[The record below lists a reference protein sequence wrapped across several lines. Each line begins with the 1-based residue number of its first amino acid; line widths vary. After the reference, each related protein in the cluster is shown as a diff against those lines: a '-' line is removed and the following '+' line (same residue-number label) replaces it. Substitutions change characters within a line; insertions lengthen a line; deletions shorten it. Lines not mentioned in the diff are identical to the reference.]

1 MLKRIGA
8 EKNGEFKA
16 VASGTLPS
24 GKPVIVNADGTV
36 TVVGGSSVT
45 QATGSKVV
53 FESAAS
59 DYISGTF
66 DSTNNKVLI
75 AYRDQGNSNYGTVV
89 CGDVSGTSITFGTPS
104 VFRSG
109 SVQYI
114 NMAFSLE
121 RGRAVITYQDLSLG
135 SDGYVVPCH
144 VSNASSNVVT
154 VETGSKLEF
163 STSDAQFN
171 YVAYDGASGDGGSY
185 FVIAYR
191 DDSSSIGKLALVKYP
206 ASGDALS
213 LESTTN
219 FSTNNPQVVGQ
230 VATGASSGTGVLSY
244 RAIGDYLYGRA
255 YSRSGTTVTFGAEKE
270 IYSVAVGASP
280 YGLAY
285 DSVNDKFVFAW
296 HRDSPKDGMA
306 IVASVSG
313 TTITTGT
320 AVVWRS
326 ANVENPQ
333 AAYHSASGKIVI
345 SYKDSTNSD
354 KGKVILGT
362 VSGTSISFGS
372 EILIYDA
379 ALSGQN
385 MPVIPETENNTV
397 VLGISQNSPQNGSAV
412 VFQPGY
418 TSTNLTSENYIGMS
432 RGGTVADTKRTTV
445 NIKNSINDE
454 QSGLTAGQQYFVQ
467 TDGTISTT
475 ADNPSVLAGV
485 AISATELLI
494 KG

>member
-1 MLKRIGA
+1 MKAFGNIAKDSEVR
-8 EKNGEFKA
+8 A
-16 VASGTLPS
+16 VASGALTNGAS
-24 GKPVIVNADGTV
+24 VIVNSNGTV
-36 TVVGGSSVT
+36 SVVSGSSVT

-89 CGDVSGTSITFGTPS
+89 CGDVSGTSITFGTPA

-114 NMAFSLE
+114 NMAFSPE

-154 VETGSKLEF
+154 VETGGKLEF

-171 YVAYDGASGDGGSY
+171 YIAYDGPSGDGGSY

-255 YSRSGTTVTFGAEKE
+255 YSRSGTTVTFGTEKE
-270 IYSVAVGASP
+270 VYSVAIGASP
-280 YGLAY
+280 PGLVY

-296 HRDSPKDGMA
+296 NRDSPSDGMA

-320 AVVWRS
+320 AVVFHS
-326 ANVENPQ
+326 ANVEKVT
-333 AAYHSASGKIVI
+333 AGYHSASGKTVI
-345 SYKDSTNSD
+345 SFQDSSD
-354 KGKVILGT
+354 SNKGKIFLGT

-372 EILIYDA
+372 ETLIYDA

-397 VLGISQNSPQNGSAV
+397 VLGISQQSPQNGSAV
-412 VFQPGY
+412 VFRPAY
-418 TSTNLTSENYIGMS
+418 STTNLTSENFIGFS
-432 RGGTVADTKRTTV
+432 DGAFADTQSAAINTT
-445 NIKNSINDE
+445 NTIDRN
-454 QSGLTAGQQYFVQ
+454 QSSLTAGQTYFVQ
-467 TDGTISTT
+467 NDGTLSET
-475 ADNPSVLAGV
+475 AADPSVTAGT
-485 AISATELLI
+485 AISATELI
-494 KG
+494 VKG